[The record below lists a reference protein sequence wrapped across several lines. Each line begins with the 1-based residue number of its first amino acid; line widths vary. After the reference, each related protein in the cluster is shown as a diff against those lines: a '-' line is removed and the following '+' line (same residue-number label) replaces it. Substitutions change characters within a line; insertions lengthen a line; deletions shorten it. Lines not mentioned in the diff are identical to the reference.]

1 MTPPNIFFDSPAMS
15 AKRVI
20 NKITEKVIEYR
31 VGNLDIYFTSPK
43 ENLQSA

>member
-1 MTPPNIFFDSPAMS
+1 MTPPNIFFDSPAMP
-15 AKRVI
+15 AKRVT

-43 ENLQSA
+43 ENLQSE